1 MNKHIASFLF
11 FLFIGLNAFSQIY
24 SVSGRVLDTKD
35 NMPLIGV
42 NVLLINPL
50 DSAQNKGT
58 STDAGGTFRLD
69 EIMNGEYLLN
79 ISYISY
85 KTVEKKIAVQD
96 APIELGNLMLT
107 EDSKLLK
114 EVVVEAKQIRVQ
126 QMGDTSQFNADAFK
140 VNKDASTEDLLIKM
154 PGMTSDN
161 GTVKVNGEEVRKIL
175 VDGKPFFGDDP
186 RAAIQNLPAEII
198 DKIQVF
204 DRMSD
209 QAAFTGFDDGN
220 SQKTIN
226 ILTKNGLSA
235 SKLGKFYAGYG
246 GPGNRFN
253 IGLNANAFKG
263 DRRVSLLAM
272 SNNINQ
278 QNFNIQDLVGA
289 TGSSGNR
296 GGGGGGPGRVGRN
309 SPVNNFLVGQ
319 QNGIS
324 TTTAL
329 GLNYADKIGKQKKVT
344 ISGSYFF
351 NATLNDNNSTST
363 RNYISSS
370 DSGLVYDESKET
382 NSRNFNNR
390 LNMRIEY
397 AIDSNNML
405 IVTPSL
411 STQNNKSTSVL
422 DAANTKNAETVSSTS
437 TNQNVRQTGINFS
450 NDILYQHKFLK
461 KGRTISVNL
470 TTSGNTRKS
479 AVDLF
484 TMNTSM
490 PDSIVLTDSI
500 DQKAVVKSNGY
511 TISGSIVYTE
521 PVKKFGQLSITYTPS
536 FTKSASVRNTNNL
549 DTLTGVYTDLD
560 SVLSNSFTNRYITN
574 KLGIA
579 YRYNNKKI
587 NWTIAVS
594 GQNAL
599 LQSEQTFPAVF
610 SVKKNLWSLL
620 PNVEFNY
627 KFSKTDN
634 LRFFYRTS
642 TTPPSI
648 THLQDVIDNSNSLIL
663 STGNPDLKQ
672 TFTQNIGLRVGRT
685 NIEKA
690 TNLFVFAN
698 ASNTIQYIANST
710 TIFQR
715 DTVLNDITAAAGSQF
730 ILPVNLNGYWN
741 ARTFITYGFPITKIK
756 CNMNI
761 NGGFVYT
768 RTPALIDNV
777 RNNANTY
784 ALNAGFALSSNISSK
799 IDFTISYSGNYSFV
813 RNSLQRQ
820 NNSSYFTHIASA
832 RINYQFWKG
841 FVANT
846 SVTNN
851 LNAGGSASFNTSY
864 WLLNASL
871 AYKFLKDESLELKFS
886 ANDMLNQNRNITRNV
901 TEVYTED
908 IRSNALQ
915 RYFMGTITYTLKKTG
930 TGAKADGNKPKDF
943 IRTPPAGVMP
953 PPPPG
958 N

>member
-1 MNKHIASFLF
+1 MNKHIAPFLF
-11 FLFIGLNAFSQIY
+11 FLFIGLNAFSQTY
-24 SVSGRVLDTKD
+24 SVSGKVLDIKD
-35 NMPLIGV
+35 NAPLIGV

-50 DSAQNKGT
+50 DSARNKGT
-58 STDAGGTFRLD
+58 STDMDGSFRLD
-69 EIMNGEYLLN
+69 GVMNGEYLLN
-79 ISYISY
+79 ISYVSY
-85 KTVEKKIAVQD
+85 KSVEKRLTVNNV
-96 APIELGNLMLT
+96 PVELGNLMLS

-140 VNKDASTEDLLIKM
+140 VNKDANTEDLLIKM

-161 GTVKVNGEEVRKIL
+161 GTVKVNGEEIKKIL
-175 VDGKPFFGDDP
+175 VNGKPFFGDDP

-226 ILTKNGLSA
+226 ILTKNGLAA

-253 IGLNANAFKG
+253 IGLNVNAFKG

-296 GGGGGGPGRVGRN
+296 GGGGGGPGRMGRN

-351 NATLNDNNSTST
+351 NATLNDNSSTST

-370 DSGLVYDESKET
+370 DSGLVYDETKET
-382 NSRNFNNR
+382 TSRNFNNR
-390 LNMRIEY
+390 LNMRVEY
-397 AIDSNNML
+397 AIDSNNTL

-411 STQNNKSTSVL
+411 STQNNKSTTDLNAS
-422 DAANTKNAETVSSTS
+422 NTKNTESVSSTS
-437 TNQNVRQTGINFS
+437 TDQTLRQTGINFS
-450 NDILYQHKFLK
+450 NDILYQHKFVK

-470 TTSGNTRKS
+470 TTSVNTRKS
-479 AVDLF
+479 AADLF

-490 PDSIVLTDSI
+490 PDSIMLTDSI
-500 DQKAVVKSNGY
+500 DQKAVVKSTGY
-511 TISGSIVYTE
+511 TISGSMVYTE

-536 FTKSASVRNTNNL
+536 FTRSNSVRNTNNL
-549 DTLTGVYTDLD
+549 DTLTGTYTDLD
-560 SVLSNSFTNRYITN
+560 SVLSNSFTNQYITN

-587 NWTIAVS
+587 NWTIGVS

-599 LQSEQTFPAVF
+599 LRSEQTFPAILSIRKSF
-610 SVKKNLWSLL
+610 WSVL

-627 KFSKTDN
+627 KLSKTDN

-642 TTPPSI
+642 TNPPSI
-648 THLQDVIDNSNSLIL
+648 TQLQDVIDNSNSLIL

-672 TFTQNIGLRVGRT
+672 TFTQNIGLRMGRT
-685 NIEKA
+685 NTDKA
-690 TNLFVFAN
+690 TNLFVFVN
-698 ASNTIQYIANST
+698 ASNTLQYIANST
-710 TIFQR
+710 TVFQR
-715 DTVLNDITAAAGSQF
+715 DTVLNNLSAAAGAQL
-730 ILPVNLNGYWN
+730 IRPVNLNGYWN
-741 ARTFITYGFPITKIK
+741 FRTFITYGFPITKIK
-756 CNMNI
+756 SNMNI

-768 RTPALIDNV
+768 RTPALINDV

-784 ALNAGFALSSNISSK
+784 ALNAGFALSSNISKK
-799 IDFTISYSGNYSFV
+799 IDFTISYNGNYSFV

-820 NNSSYFTHIASA
+820 NNSNYFTHIASA
-832 RINYQFWKG
+832 KINYQFWKG
-841 FVANT
+841 FVFNT
-846 SVTNN
+846 SVTHN
-851 LNAGGSASFNTSY
+851 LNTGGSASFNTSF

-871 AYKFLKDESLELKFS
+871 AYKFLKDESLEVKFS

-908 IRSNALQ
+908 VRSNALQ

-930 TGAKADGNKPKDF
+930 AAAKAEDAKPKDF
-943 IRTPPAGVMP
+943 MLTPPPGGMP

>member
-1 MNKHIASFLF
+1 MNKSILQLLF
-11 FLFIGLNAFSQIY
+11 FFFIGLNTFSQTY
-24 SVSGRVLDTKD
+24 SVTGKVLDAKD
-35 NMPLIGV
+35 NAPLIGV
-42 NVLLINPL
+42 NVLLTNPQ
-50 DSAQNKGT
+50 DSARSKGT
-58 STDAGGTFRLD
+58 STDADGSFRYD
-69 EIMNGEYLLN
+69 EVMNGDYLLN

-85 KTVEKKIAVQD
+85 KTVEKKIAVKD
-96 APIELGNLMLT
+96 ASIELGNLMLT
-107 EDSKLLK
+107 EDSKLLN

-126 QMGDTSQFNADAFK
+126 QMGDTSQYNADAFK

-154 PGMTSDN
+154 PGVTSDN
-161 GTVKVNGEEVRKIL
+161 GTVKVNGEEVKKIL

-186 RAAIQNLPAEII
+186 RAAVQNLPAEII

-226 ILTKNGLSA
+226 ILTKNGLAA

-253 IGLNANAFKG
+253 LGFNVNAFKG

-289 TGSSGNR
+289 TGTSGNR
-296 GGGGGGPGRVGRN
+296 GGGGGSGRMGRN

-351 NATLNDNNSTST
+351 NATLNDNVSTST
-363 RNYISSS
+363 RNYISAS
-370 DSGLVYDESKET
+370 DSGLVYDETKET
-382 NSRNFNNR
+382 KSKNFNNR
-390 LNMRIEY
+390 LNLRVEY
-397 AIDSNNML
+397 AIDSGNTL
-405 IVTPSL
+405 ILTPSL
-411 STQNNKSTSVL
+411 STQNNKSNSEL
-422 DAANTKNAETVSSTS
+422 DASNTKNTETVSSTAN
-437 TNQNVRQTGINFS
+437 NQTVRQTGINFS

-470 TTSGNTRKS
+470 TTSVNTRKS
-479 AVDLF
+479 TSELF
-484 TMNTSM
+484 SLNTSM
-490 PDSIVLTDSI
+490 PDTIVVADSI
-500 DQKAVVKSNGY
+500 DQKALVKTNGY
-511 TISGSIVYTE
+511 TISGSMVYTE
-521 PVKKFGQLSITYTPS
+521 PVKKFGQLSITYSPS
-536 FTKSASVRNTNNL
+536 FTKSTSERNTNNL
-549 DTLTGVYTDLD
+549 DTLTGDYTILD

-574 KLGIA
+574 KLGVA

-587 NWTIAVS
+587 NWTIGVS

-599 LQSEQTFPAVF
+599 LRSEQTFPDVL
-610 SVKKNLWSLL
+610 SVNKSFWSVL

-627 KFSKTDN
+627 KLSKTDN

-642 TTPPSI
+642 TNPPSI
-648 THLQDVIDNSNSLIL
+648 TQLQDVIDNSNSLML
-663 STGNPDLKQ
+663 TSGNPDLKQ

-690 TNLFVFAN
+690 TSLFVFAN
-698 ASNTIQYIANST
+698 ASNTIHYITNAT
-710 TIFQR
+710 TVFQR
-715 DTVLNDITAAAGSQF
+715 DTILNDLQAAAGTQL
-730 ILPVNLNGYWN
+730 IRPVNLNGYWN
-741 ARTFITYGFPITKIK
+741 VRTFITYGFPISKMK
-756 CNMNI
+756 SNMNI
-761 NGGFVYT
+761 NSGFVYT
-768 RTPALIDNV
+768 RTPALINDV

-784 ALNAGFALSSNISSK
+784 SLTAGFTLSSNISKK
-799 IDFTISYSGNYSFV
+799 IDFTVSYNGNYSFV
-813 RNSLQRQ
+813 RNSLQQQ
-820 NNSSYFTHIASA
+820 NNSNYFTHVAA
-832 RINYQFWKG
+832 AKVNYQFWKG
-841 FVANT
+841 FVFNT

-871 AYKFLKDESLELKFS
+871 AYKFLKDESLEVKFS
-886 ANDMLNQNRNITRNV
+886 ANDILNQNRNITRNV

-915 RYFMGTITYTLKKTG
+915 RYFMGTITYIMKKTG
-930 TGAKADGNKPKDF
+930 AAAKADDNKPKDF
-943 IRTPPAGVMP
+943 MLMP
-953 PPPPG
+953 PHGGMPSSG